1 MGYDHLEIEHT
12 GQVATVWL
20 NRPEKLNAM
29 SEDMWVDL
37 PTAMADLDA
46 DDLVRAVILAG
57 RGPSFTVGIDIG
69 MLSSLQPSGL
79 SQAQANHRLYTQI
92 RQLQL
97 TASCLAD
104 SPKPVIAAVHGH
116 CLGAGMDLITACDIR
131 YGSADSVFSIRETRM
146 AIVADVGTLQ
156 RLPAIVGSGHTAEL
170 AFTGSDIDGT
180 RAAEIGLLNRVLPD
194 ATATHS
200 AALELAS
207 QIGANSPLVVRG
219 IKAVLAAGSN
229 RSTADALEFVA
240 RWNAA
245 HLISGDLM
253 EALAAFVE
261 KRPPDFK
268 GDYGPATG
276 EGDPGSPF
284 P

>member
-1 MGYDHLEIEHT
+1 MGYDHLEIEHS
-12 GQVATVWL
+12 GHVATVWL

-46 DDLVRAVILAG
+46 DEAVRAVVLAG

-69 MLSSLQPSGL
+69 MLSSLEPSGG
-79 SQAQANHRLYTQI
+79 SQAQVNHRLYTQI
-92 RQLQL
+92 RRLQL

-104 SPKPVIAAVHGH
+104 SPKPVIAAVHGR

-170 AFTGSDIDGT
+170 AFTGSDIDAA
-180 RAAEIGLLNRVLPD
+180 RAEEIGLLNRVFPD
-194 ATATHS
+194 VATTHE
-200 AALELAS
+200 AAVELAG
-207 QIGANSPLVVRG
+207 QIATNSPIVVQG
-219 IKAVLAAGSN
+219 IKTVLAAKDG
-229 RSTADALEFVA
+229 RSTSDALEYVA
-240 RWNAA
+240 RWNSA
-245 HLISGDLM
+245 HLLSNDLT
-253 EALAAFVE
+253 EAVAAYIE

-268 GDYGPATG
+268 GT
-276 EGDPGSPF
+276 
-284 P
+284 

>member
-37 PTAMADLDA
+37 PTVIADLDA
-46 DDLVRAVILAG
+46 DDSVRAVILSG

-69 MLSSLQPSGL
+69 LLSSLQPDGG
-79 SQAQANHRLYTQI
+79 SQAQISHRLYTQI
-92 RQLQL
+92 RRLQL

-131 YGSADSVFSIRETRM
+131 YGSVDSVFSIRETRM

-156 RLPAIVGSGHTAEL
+156 RLPAIVGAGHTAEL
-170 AFTGSDIDGT
+170 AFTGTDIDAT

-194 ATATHS
+194 ATTTHA
-200 AALELAS
+200 AALELAAL
-207 QIGANSPLVVRG
+207 IAANSPLVVRG
-219 IKAVLAAGSN
+219 IKTVLAAGNN
-229 RSTADALEFVA
+229 RSTADALEYVA
-240 RWNAA
+240 RWNST
-245 HLISGDLM
+245 HLLSDDLM
-253 EALAAFVE
+253 EAVTAFIE
-261 KRPPDFK
+261 KRSPNF
-268 GDYGPATG
+268 TG
-276 EGDPGSPF
+276 T
-284 P
+284 

>member
-1 MGYDHLEIEHT
+1 
-12 GQVATVWL
+12 VAIVWL

-37 PTAMADLDA
+37 PAAMAELDV
-46 DDLVRAVILAG
+46 DDTVRALVLAG
-57 RGPSFTVGIDIG
+57 RGPSFTVGIDIA

-92 RQLQL
+92 RRLQL
-97 TASCLAD
+97 TASCLAN

-131 YGSADSVFSIRETRM
+131 YGAADSVFSIRETRM

-156 RLPAIVGSGHTAEL
+156 RLPAIVGAGHTAEL

-180 RAAEIGLLNRVLPD
+180 RAAEIGLLNRVFPD
-194 ATATHS
+194 TTTTHA
-200 AALELAS
+200 AALELAAL
-207 QIGANSPLVVRG
+207 IGANSPLVVRG
-219 IKAVLAAGSN
+219 IKTVLAAGNN
-229 RSTADALEFVA
+229 RSTADALEYVA

-261 KRPPDFK
+261 KRPADFK
-268 GDYGPATG
+268 GD
-276 EGDPGSPF
+276 
-284 P
+284 

>member
-1 MGYDHLEIEHT
+1 MGYEHLEIEHT
-12 GQVATVWL
+12 GHVATVWL

-37 PTAMADLDA
+37 PVAMADLDA
-46 DDLVRAVILAG
+46 DDTIRVMVLAG

-79 SQAQANHRLYTQI
+79 SHAQANHRLYSQI
-92 RQLQL
+92 RRLQL
-97 TASCLAD
+97 TASCLAN

-170 AFTGSDIDGT
+170 AFSGADIDAA
-180 RAAEIGLLNRVLPD
+180 RASEIGLLNRVFPD
-194 ATATHS
+194 AATTQA

-207 QIGANSPLVVRG
+207 EIASNSPLVVQG
-219 IKAVLAAGSN
+219 IKTILSANDG
-229 RSTADALEFVA
+229 RSTADALEYVA
-240 RWNAA
+240 RWNAT

-268 GDYGPATG
+268 GD
-276 EGDPGSPF
+276 
-284 P
+284 

>member
-12 GQVATVWL
+12 GHVVTVWL

-46 DDLVRAVILAG
+46 DDSVRAVILAG

-69 MLSSLQPSGL
+69 LLASLQPDGS
-79 SQAQANHRLYTQI
+79 SPAQINHRLYTQI
-92 RQLQL
+92 RRLQL

-131 YGSADSVFSIRETRM
+131 YGSADSVYSIRETRM

-156 RLPAIVGSGHTAEL
+156 RLPAIVGAGHTAEL
-170 AFTGSDIDGT
+170 AFSGSDIDAT

-194 ATATHS
+194 VTTTQK
-200 AALELAS
+200 AASELAGL
-207 QIGANSPLVVRG
+207 IAANSPLVVRG
-219 IKAVLAAGSN
+219 IKNILAAGDT
-229 RSTADALEFVA
+229 RSTADALEYVA
-240 RWNAA
+240 RWNST
-245 HLISGDLM
+245 HLLSDDLV
-253 EALAAFVE
+253 EAIAAFME
-261 KRPPDFK
+261 KRPPEFK
-268 GDYGPATG
+268 GT
-276 EGDPGSPF
+276 
-284 P
+284 